1 MIFVS
6 ESLAPFSGLSLA
18 FLGLSW
24 SFVPFH
30 NFPGSLQK
38 AWLLSNTDAFTGM

>member
-6 ESLAPFSGLSLA
+6 ESLAPFSGLFLA

-24 SFVPFH
+24 SFVPFY